1 MRSTR
6 ERDGQN
12 VKNSYLGQVGV
23 VANLGIHGYSGDD
36 SGRRDDQDN
45 HRGEQIVASWRHSS
59 PWNVHWTEQRMSH
72 PKFTNPLYETVI
84 SYWRHSENKRTQE
97 RLKRITGRYTR
108 SSGTTTSSIGRERDR
123 DCFESQRPNGRT
135 ARALSDARALFE
147 IKKMLTCSVDHET
160 TGSWKPNDE
169 IARCHEKSR
178 INAQDESREKR
189 TYRLTLHSF
198 RRTCQRY
205 GGWRGTAPSPC
216 LDPRNPHHTTETS
229 LRYTVLSSP
238 LRRGRLSPSLAL
250 FALPVQFAATH
261 IKTHPHRDPN
271 SWVGNGHSILSFASS
286 FWPRF
291 IPSHIFRIN
300 IGNNMDSTFD
310 K

>member
-6 ERDGQN
+6 ERDGQD

-147 IKKMLTCSVDHET
+147 IKKMLTCFVDDET

-189 TYRLTLHSF
+189 TYRLTLYTLFVGRVNDTEDGAELRPLHAWTPVTPTTPPKRVF
-198 RRTCQRY
+198 GIPYCRL
-205 GGWRGTAPSPC
+205 PS
-216 LDPRNPHHTTETS
+216 
-229 LRYTVLSSP
+229 V
-238 LRRGRLSPSLAL
+238 
-250 FALPVQFAATH
+250 AADF
-261 IKTHPHRDPN
+261 PP
-271 SWVGNGHSILSFASS
+271 
-286 FWPRF
+286 P
-291 IPSHIFRIN
+291 
-300 IGNNMDSTFD
+300 
-310 K
+310 

>member
-1 MRSTR
+1 MLRRPRNDRLVET
-6 ERDGQN
+6 E
-12 VKNSYLGQVGV
+12 
-23 VANLGIHGYSGDD
+23 
-36 SGRRDDQDN
+36 RRD
-45 HRGEQIVASWRHSS
+45 
-59 PWNVHWTEQRMSH
+59 
-72 PKFTNPLYETVI
+72 
-84 SYWRHSENKRTQE
+84 
-97 RLKRITGRYTR
+97 R
-108 SSGTTTSSIGRERDR
+108 SVSR
-123 DCFESQRPNGRT
+123 
-135 ARALSDARALFE
+135 E
-147 IKKMLTCSVDHET
+147 IKDQCTRRVTRGANVPTDS
-160 TGSWKPNDE
+160 
-169 IARCHEKSR
+169 
-178 INAQDESREKR
+178 
-189 TYRLTLHSF
+189 LHSF

-238 LRRGRLSPSLAL
+238 LRRGRLSPSLTP
-250 FALPVQFAATH
+250 FALPVQFVATH
-261 IKTHPHRDPN
+261 IKTHPHRNPN